1 MRTQDLP
8 ALKSKLGQNTAEYLI
23 MLTLVAIGSI
33 GLMTAFGKTIQAK
46 IAYVSAAISGDEI
59 AYTAAVKASK
69 DKADKANAKVT
80 RQGDIK
86 MDGIVATDLKS
97 E

>member
-1 MRTQDLP
+1 MKMSAQP
-8 ALKSKLGQNTAEYLI
+8 AAKRGQNTAEYLI

-46 IAYVSAAISGDEI
+46 IAYVSAAISGDTA
-59 AYTAAVKASK
+59 AYTASQTATQ
-69 DKADKANAKVT
+69 DKAKQANTKAARV
-80 RQGDIK
+80 GDIK
-86 MDGIVATDLKS
+86 MDGIDSADLKS

>member
-1 MRTQDLP
+1 MKRN
-8 ALKSKLGQNTAEYLI
+8 LKSKLGQNTAEYLI

-33 GLMTAFGKTIQAK
+33 GLMTAFGKTIQSK
-46 IAYVSAAISGDEI
+46 IAYVSAAISGDAT
-59 AYTAAVKASK
+59 AYTKSRDNARGRAE
-69 DKADKANAKVT
+69 KANARVE

-86 MDGIVATDLKS
+86 MDGIDVDDLKS